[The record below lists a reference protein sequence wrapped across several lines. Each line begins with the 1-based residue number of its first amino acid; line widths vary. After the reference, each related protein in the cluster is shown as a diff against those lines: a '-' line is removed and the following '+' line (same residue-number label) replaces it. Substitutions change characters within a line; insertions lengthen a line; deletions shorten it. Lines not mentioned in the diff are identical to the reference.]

1 MWEGNR
7 GRVDLVDQGMVEGD
21 TGVDTAV
28 VDTAVVDTAAGLG
41 MVVEWDKQLVAE

>member
-28 VDTAVVDTAAGLG
+28 VDTAAGLG